1 MRVHLPR
8 SLIGSPR
15 VGEGGKGAG
24 GKERGK
30 RREGREEGVFRDGRR
45 KGAKGELFTTKRRGG

>member
-1 MRVHLPR
+1 
-8 SLIGSPR
+8 
-15 VGEGGKGAG
+15 VGQGGKGAG